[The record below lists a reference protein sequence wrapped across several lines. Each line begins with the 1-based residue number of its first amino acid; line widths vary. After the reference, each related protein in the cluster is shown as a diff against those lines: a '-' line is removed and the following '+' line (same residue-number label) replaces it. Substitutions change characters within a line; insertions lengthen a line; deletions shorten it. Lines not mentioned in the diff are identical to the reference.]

1 MLDSAQGL
9 KLERGVKFPPTP
21 SNPLYPLD
29 RLTKKRKLFKK
40 WREGPVSGLGTAPI
54 GTQARERV
62 GGVQAQKPAQD
73 FLEK

>member
-40 WREGPVSGLGTAPI
+40 WREGPVSDWEPPPS
-54 GTQARERV
+54 ARKRV
-62 GGVQAQKPAQD
+62 NALAAYGPKNLPKI
-73 FLEK
+73 F

>member
-29 RLTKKRKLFKK
+29 RLTKKRKLCKK
-40 WREGPVSGLGTAPI
+40 WREGPVSDWGQPPLVRKSENVLGAYGPKKLPKI
-54 GTQARERV
+54 
-62 GGVQAQKPAQD
+62 
-73 FLEK
+73 L